1 MPSSLEHHERGFL
14 VLTVEETARDVM
26 VPLRSPAWSMGERYS
41 VVMDMEM
48 HSREVTV
55 PPESC
60 SSEWSSS
67 GGTVIRLAG
76 AYEPETRHTHT
87 HTHGFVGSTASV

>member
-1 MPSSLEHHERGFL
+1 
-14 VLTVEETARDVM
+14 M

-55 PPESC
+55 PSESC
-60 SSEWSSS
+60 LGIELC
-67 GGTVIRLAG
+67 GRTPGECAPNFDEPVIYIRTDVGTSLQKRNSDPRVFIIQVDADK
-76 AYEPETRHTHT
+76 
-87 HTHGFVGSTASV
+87 